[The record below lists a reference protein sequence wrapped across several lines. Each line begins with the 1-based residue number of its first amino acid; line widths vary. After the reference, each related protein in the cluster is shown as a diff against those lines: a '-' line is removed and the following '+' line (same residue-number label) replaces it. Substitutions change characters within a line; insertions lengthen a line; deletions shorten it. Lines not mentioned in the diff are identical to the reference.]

1 MRYHFLTLNCKT
13 STCFLSCVVEM
24 KSVLIL
30 TLAFLACFFLE
41 PVSSSCVF
49 KQTRVALYNLL
60 NFTLTTDHA
69 FNTQERANILSCGL
83 IYRIVLHRQLF
94 SCLSSIMTTP
104 SASSFNACHLKND
117 LKRNF
122 KLFLSLCYTG
132 GLG

>member
-49 KQTRVALYNLL
+49 RQTRVALYNLL
-60 NFTLTTDHA
+60 NL
-69 FNTQERANILSCGL
+69 
-83 IYRIVLHRQLF
+83 
-94 SCLSSIMTTP
+94 
-104 SASSFNACHLKND
+104 
-117 LKRNF
+117 
-122 KLFLSLCYTG
+122 LSLLITHLTRKSVQKFY
-132 GLG
+132 LAA